1 MSNNNQ
7 WDNIYKD
14 YGIMF
19 GMLAGLVVG
28 GTVAFT
34 LLSVFFSPA
43 IIAMGALIVFTL
55 VFTSFGAF
63 MGILFDVDAHERG
76 AGSPQT
82 VTRRKRPAKTQ
93 PLPLL
98 SK

>member
-1 MSNNNQ
+1 MSNKNE

-19 GMLAGLVVG
+19 GMLFGLIVG
-28 GTVAFT
+28 GAVAYS
-34 LLSVFFSPA
+34 LLSVLFSPA
-43 IIAMGALIVFTL
+43 IVAMGALIVFTL
-55 VFTSFGAF
+55 IFTSFGAF
-63 MGILFDVDAHERG
+63 MGILFDVDARERG
-76 AGSPQT
+76 ATP
-82 VTRRKRPAKTQ
+82 RELPRKQSAKTQ